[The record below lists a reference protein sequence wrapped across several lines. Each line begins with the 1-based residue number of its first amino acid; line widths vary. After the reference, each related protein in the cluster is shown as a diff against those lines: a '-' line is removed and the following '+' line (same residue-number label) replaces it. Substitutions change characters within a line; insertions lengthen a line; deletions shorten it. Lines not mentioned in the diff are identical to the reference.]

1 MENTNN
7 MYFFKTI
14 NYKNLDVCIYKNA
27 PADNK
32 DYSLVLTENKNNKYY
47 IKSAMLDNLDT
58 QDFKNSFVKDLY
70 FYKTVVIENYY
81 NIYKNLKVDVY
92 KDIPDEELKNFDN
105 ITLSSNGYYYIH
117 NDVFI
122 KYPHLFSVFP
132 IIEKIMCK

>member
-92 KDIPDEELKNFDN
+92 KDIPYEELKKLRQYN
-105 ITLSSNGYYYIH
+105 TLFQWLLLHTQRCVY
-117 NDVFI
+117 
-122 KYPHLFSVFP
+122 
-132 IIEKIMCK
+132 